1 MCLNCGC
8 MMPDNDM
15 GDPDNITMETLRNAA
30 RAGGNRSIREAM
42 ANIAKA
48 YASLVKDTPQ
58 DTETIR

>member
-1 MCLNCGC
+1 

-15 GDPDNITMETLRNAA
+15 GDPDNITTETLRRAA
-30 RAGGNRSIREAM
+30 RAGGNRSIHEVM
-42 ANIAKA
+42 ANIEKT